1 MLKPKVLTN
10 VLSQANTGGV
20 ENTLL
25 LNNDGALL
33 AFSGFHN
40 KDARITSA
48 IASNVWSAY
57 EKHGHNSFREDPLQ
71 FLIINCEGGNVIVT
85 QVANLLLCLY
95 ANTDNLGILKTKISK
110 LKEKLEIPLQSIQ
123 T

>member
-1 MLKPKVLTN
+1 LFSLFR
-10 VLSQANTGGV
+10 
-20 ENTLL
+20 L
-25 LNNDGALL
+25 LNSDGALL

-71 FLIINCEGGNVIVT
+71 YLIINCEGGNVIVT
-85 QVANLLLCLY
+85 QVSILLPDSLF
-95 ANTDNLGILKTKISK
+95 
-110 LKEKLEIPLQSIQ
+110 
-123 T
+123 

>member
-1 MLKPKVLTN
+1 MLKNIIYLYR
-10 VLSQANTGGV
+10 
-20 ENTLL
+20 L

-71 FLIINCEGGNVIVT
+71 FLIINCEGGNVIVC
-85 QVANLLLCLY
+85 QVIKLY
-95 ANTDNLGILKTKISK
+95 YYY
-110 LKEKLEIPLQSIQ
+110 
-123 T
+123 

>member
-1 MLKPKVLTN
+1 M
-10 VLSQANTGGV
+10 
-20 ENTLL
+20 
-25 LNNDGALL
+25 

-40 KDARITSA
+40 ADARITSA

-57 EKHGHNSFREDPLQ
+57 EKHGHNSFREDPLH

-85 QVANLLLCLY
+85 QVASLLLCLY
-95 ANTDNLGILKTKISK
+95 ANTDNLGLLKTKITK
-110 LKEKLEIPLQSIQ
+110 LKEKLEAPLQSIQ

>member
-85 QVANLLLCLY
+85 QVCMTSYFLLENY
-95 ANTDNLGILKTKISK
+95 KI
-110 LKEKLEIPLQSIQ
+110 PF